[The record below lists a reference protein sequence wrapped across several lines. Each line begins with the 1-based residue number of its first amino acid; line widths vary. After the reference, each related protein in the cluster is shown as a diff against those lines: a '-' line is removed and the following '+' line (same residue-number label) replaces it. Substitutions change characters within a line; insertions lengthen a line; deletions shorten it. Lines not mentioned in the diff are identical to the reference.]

1 LNWIGN
7 RDIGT
12 EVLLS
17 SCIYDEGDITVK
29 LHSLHTACLIQ
40 QNTVVMLKRKAG
52 DEWKVAVVG
61 KTVQLEYSE
70 EMTKTLIK
78 YVLLDMQPGLPT
90 IIRTI

>member
-1 LNWIGN
+1 LNWIED

-12 EVLLS
+12 DDFLS

-29 LHSLHTACLIQ
+29 LNSLNTACIIL

-61 KTVQLEYSE
+61 TDIVQMKYLE
-70 EMTKTLIK
+70 EMSETLIK
-78 YVLLDMQPGLPT
+78 YVL
-90 IIRTI
+90 